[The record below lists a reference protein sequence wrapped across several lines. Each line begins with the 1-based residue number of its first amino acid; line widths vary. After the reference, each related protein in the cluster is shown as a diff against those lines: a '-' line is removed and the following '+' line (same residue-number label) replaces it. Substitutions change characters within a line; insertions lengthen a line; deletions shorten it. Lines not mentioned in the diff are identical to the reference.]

1 MLIRVCPSFTAVFG
15 DAADVTAHSCVVGG
29 RSSPGVGGGLTGNG
43 DGAWSASWSFA
54 HTVPPPFM
62 STSVQDGEMTGC
74 RDPVWRPQRS
84 SDRKAEPRFSF
95 SPSYSIFGPNSEE
108 QLRSPALLPRRQRPT
123 LDGRFLATPPH

>member
-84 SDRKAEPRFSF
+84 SDRKAEPPGSHSVPLIRFSDRIQKNSCAAQHC
-95 SPSYSIFGPNSEE
+95 SP
-108 QLRSPALLPRRQRPT
+108 
-123 LDGRFLATPPH
+123 DDKGRHWMVGF